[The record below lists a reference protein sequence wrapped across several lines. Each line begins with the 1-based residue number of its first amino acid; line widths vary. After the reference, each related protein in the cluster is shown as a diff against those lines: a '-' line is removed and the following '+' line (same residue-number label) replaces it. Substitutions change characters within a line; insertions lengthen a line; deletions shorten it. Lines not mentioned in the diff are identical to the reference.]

1 MPVPSKDARARF
13 APLVAHVAR
22 EWRRAVDGRLQVY
35 GLTEATWLPLLRIA
49 RSETPMRQNELA
61 ASLSLDGSS
70 VVRLLD
76 ALENSGLIERCED
89 RADRRAKSLALTA
102 RGRRTVDQVERVSQE
117 IRDARPRRSLGRG
130 PGAFASPAR
139 NRQGPAPEPRGS
151 ANRTRPN
158 ASGRRPDEA
167 HSPTPGSSALAPGLV
182 HLQRHARHAYL
193 RARVARGGQGSS
205 CDARRHGD

>member
-1 MPVPSKDARARF
+1 MPSAPKDAQARF

-89 RADRRAKSLALTA
+89 PADRRAKSLALTV
-102 RGRRTVDQVERVSQE
+102 RGRRTVDQVERVSGE
-117 IRDARPRRSLGRG
+117 VRDAVFGKVSDEDLSRMLRLLETVRDRLLSLADERPETAERKR
-130 PGAFASPAR
+130 APAR
-139 NRQGPAPEPRGS
+139 
-151 ANRTRPN
+151 
-158 ASGRRPDEA
+158 
-167 HSPTPGSSALAPGLV
+167 
-182 HLQRHARHAYL
+182 
-193 RARVARGGQGSS
+193 
-205 CDARRHGD
+205 